1 MQLIHKCHKTVKKAG
16 ILLSLTAIFFQGCQ
30 VKPENSAKAE
40 SADSSPLNV
49 IFMIGDGMATGQV
62 TTMFYYKEEP
72 SVFEQFKEIGFINT
86 SSSSNKVTDSA
97 AAGTAFATGQKS
109 FNRGLGLSPDSLPVP
124 TILTILQA
132 KGYQTGLVSIGSIT
146 HATPASFYAKVTD
159 RDMEESIAEQ
169 LLEADLDFF
178 AGGGLDFFNKRKDGQ
193 DLYQSLV
200 GQGYQMDSV
209 GMSRVTDTSRKYGY
223 LLAPNGLPAKHK
235 GRDSFLK
242 EATEQALA
250 KLSASD
256 SGFFL
261 MVEGSYID
269 WAGHARDKE
278 FMLAE
283 MLDFEEALAV
293 ALKYVDTHENTLL
306 IVTGD
311 HETGGMSVGKGAQI
325 DQVDLYFNTD
335 QHTADLVPVFAI
347 GRAADSFKG
356 FYQNSD
362 IFHKILKAAGIQ
374 NDKIELVK

>member
-1 MQLIHKCHKTVKKAG
+1 MRLIHKSHRAVLKTGYFLAISS
-16 ILLSLTAIFFQGCQ
+16 ILFQGCQ
-30 VKPENSAKAE
+30 VKPDTSEKAE
-40 SADSSPLNV
+40 STAPLNV

-62 TTMFYYKEEP
+62 TTMFYYKDES
-72 SVFEQFKEIGFINT
+72 SVFEQFQEIGFINT

-132 KGYQTGLVSIGSIT
+132 KGYQTGLVSISSIT
-146 HATPASFYAKVTD
+146 HATPASFYAKVID

-169 LLEADLDFF
+169 LLEADLNFF
-178 AGGGLDFFNKRKDGQ
+178 AGGGLDFFNKREDGQ
-193 DLYQSLV
+193 NLYQTLV
-200 GQGYQMDSV
+200 NQGYKMDSLEL
-209 GMSRVTDTSRKYGY
+209 SPVTDTSQKYGY
-223 LLAPNGLPAKHK
+223 LLASGGLPAKHK

-293 ALKYVDTHENTLL
+293 ALNYVDAHENTLL

-335 QHTADLVPVFAI
+335 QHTADLVPVFAK
-347 GRAADSFKG
+347 GKGADSFKS

-362 IFHKILKAAGIQ
+362 IFHKILNAAGIQ
-374 NDKIELVK
+374 SDKK